1 MTNANPSTPPRR
13 LPPIRA
19 RLLQKLYDAATRIQ
33 SEPPA
38 A

>member
-1 MTNANPSTPPRR
+1 MTDAKPSTSPRRPPR
-13 LPPIRA
+13 IRA
-19 RLLQKLYDAATRIQ
+19 RLLQKLNDAATRIQ